1 MFMLASTHAAIIAS
15 YESRV
20 AELHSQIADLKRLVF
35 VIEPTHAEQLPIR
48 MANAVIDGNEVL
60 PQKDETLEYAQ
71 REAARIFS
79 GEYDYVEV
87 EE

>member
-1 MFMLASTHAAIIAS
+1 MFVLHSTHKLVVAG
-15 YESRV
+15 YEARI

-35 VIEPTHAEQLPIR
+35 VSEPSHAEQLPIR
-48 MANAVIDGNEVL
+48 MANAVLDGDEVL

-79 GEYDYVEV
+79 GEYDYVEG
-87 EE
+87 E